1 MAAAS
6 KLIPVVG
13 TLAYSASVFAQQA
26 SESLPL
32 GVPQQGGGADTLGG
46 PGSIT
51 TTIASLMAVVGLI
64 VLLAAIY
71 KWLSGKAG
79 GLAGQIGA
87 AGKSPSGLVSVLA
100 RYPLGRG
107 QTLILLKVDRRVL
120 LLCQSASGR
129 VRSSSSLEDGTRT
142 SFAGVTTRTLSEITD
157 AEEVASIIAKAE
169 GTGGFDNVL
178 HGYESMDEQSEDMRD
193 VEVVD
198 LTRKRGNLLGSIMGR
213 RPA

>member
-6 KLIPVVG
+6 RIISAFG
-13 TLAYSASVFAQQA
+13 TLAFSASALAQQS

-32 GVPQQGGGADTLGG
+32 GMPRQASGSETLGG
-46 PGSIT
+46 SGSIT
-51 TTIASLMAVVGLI
+51 TTIASLLAVVGLI
-64 VLLAAIY
+64 VLLAVVY

-107 QTLILLKVDRRVL
+107 QTLVLLKIDRRVL

-129 VRSSSSLEDGTRT
+129 VRG
-142 SFAGVTTRTLSEITD
+142 GVTTRTLSEITD
-157 AEEVASIIAKAE
+157 PEEVASIIAKAE
-169 GTGGFDNVL
+169 GNGGFDKVL
-178 HGYESMDEQSEDMRD
+178 QGYESMDEQADGMRD

-213 RPA
+213 RTT

>member
-32 GVPQQGGGADTLGG
+32 GMPQQGGGADTLGG
-46 PGSIT
+46 PGSVT

-120 LLCQSASGR
+120 LLCQSVSGR
-129 VRSSSSLEDGTRT
+129 VRG
-142 SFAGVTTRTLSEITD
+142 GVTTRTLSEITD
-157 AEEVASIIAKAE
+157 PDEVASIIAKAE

-178 HGYESMDEQSEDMRD
+178 QGYESMDEQSEDMRD

-198 LTRKRGNLLGSIMGR
+198 LTRKRGNLLGSLVGR

>member
-6 KLIPVVG
+6 RIIPVIG

-32 GVPQQGGGADTLGG
+32 GMPQQGGSDTLGG
-46 PGSIT
+46 PGSVT

-64 VLLAAIY
+64 VFLAVIY

-107 QTLILLKVDRRVL
+107 QTLVLLKIDRRVL

-129 VRSSSSLEDGTRT
+129 VRG
-142 SFAGVTTRTLSEITD
+142 GVTTRTLSEITD
-157 AEEVASIIAKAE
+157 PDEVASIIAKAE
-169 GTGGFDNVL
+169 GTDGFDNVL
-178 HGYESMDEQSEDMRD
+178 HGYESMDEPTDDMRD

-198 LTRKRGNLLGSIMGR
+198 LTRKRGNLLGSLMGR
-213 RPA
+213 RTA

>member
-13 TLAYSASVFAQQA
+13 SLAYSASVFAQQA

-129 VRSSSSLEDGTRT
+129 VRG
-142 SFAGVTTRTLSEITD
+142 GVTTRTLSEITD